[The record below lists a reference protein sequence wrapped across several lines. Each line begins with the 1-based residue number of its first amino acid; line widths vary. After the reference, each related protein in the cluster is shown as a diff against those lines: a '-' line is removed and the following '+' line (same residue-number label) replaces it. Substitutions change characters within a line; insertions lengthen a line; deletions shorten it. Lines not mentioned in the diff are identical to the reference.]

1 MAISGTNLYQDADGL
16 VRKYGVLKAVPN
28 TAGEYKTYGG
38 LREIEVIIDLS
49 KLTSSSVIQS
59 YQTFFPK
66 NVFIEQVTLEV
77 LQAST
82 TAGSPTLD
90 VGLVQTD
97 GSTAVTP
104 TTSSWTTNSVFIAA
118 EVDSGVI
125 ATLGKKITY
134 TAAVSKAGGGIGL
147 AAGQVGYI
155 TARVNASTW
164 SAGFVSVKISYRGYN
179 S

>member
-1 MAISGTNLYQDADGL
+1 MVTNNPWNDNDGL
-16 VRKYGVLKAVPN
+16 IRKFGVTKTTPN

-38 LREIEVIIDLS
+38 LREIEVKIDLS
-49 KLTSSSVIQS
+49 TLTSSSVIQS
-59 YQTFFPK
+59 YQEFFPK
-66 NVFIEQVTLEV
+66 NVYIEEVVLEV
-77 LQAST
+77 MTAST

-97 GSTAVTP
+97 TTTATTP

-125 ATLGKKITY
+125 GTLGKKITY
-134 TAAVSKAGGGIGL
+134 TAGTSKAGGGIGL
-147 AAGQVGYI
+147 ASGQVAYI
-155 TARVNASTW
+155 TARANTSTW
-164 SAGFVSVKISYRGYN
+164 SAGNVSVKIRYRAYN